1 LKRVSSALNKGC
13 IEMATPLS
21 RRLARLE
28 AAVWPA
34 PVVPHVVEVA
44 TGEDE
49 DGAFARFCEQWAGR
63 LYQQYPV
70 IVCPARANDEELSE
84 LEIQWA
90 EQQRRLI
97 ADAKA
102 ERREEDN
109 AGTEH
114 RAQQHGKRRIVN
126 SGDRT
131 GQPNEGVVGRPF
143 AVRTR
148 H

>member
-1 LKRVSSALNKGC
+1 
-13 IEMATPLS
+13 MATPLS

-28 AAVWPA
+28 AVVWPA

-49 DGAFARFCEQWAGR
+49 DGAYARFCEQWTGR

-70 IVCPARANDEELSE
+70 IVCPERANDEELSE

-90 EQQRRLI
+90 EQQKRLI

-114 RAQQHGKRRIVN
+114 RTGSNRSRRILGA
-126 SGDRT
+126 GDT
-131 GQPNEGVVGRPF
+131 AGQPNEGVAR
-143 AVRTR
+143 VRTHYWHR
-148 H
+148 